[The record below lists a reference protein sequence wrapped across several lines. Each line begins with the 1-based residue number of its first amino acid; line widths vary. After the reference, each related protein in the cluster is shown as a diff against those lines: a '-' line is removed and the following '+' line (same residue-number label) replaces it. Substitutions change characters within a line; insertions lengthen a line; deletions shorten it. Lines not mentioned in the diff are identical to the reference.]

1 MATILI
7 TGASR
12 GLGLE
17 FAAQYA
23 RAGWRVHATCRDPEA
38 ADALNA
44 MAAGAPDTV
53 ALHPTVAL
61 HRLDVTDRGQILA
74 LAAALG
80 GEPIDVLLNNAGVY
94 RDQDRAFGNLDY
106 AGWEE
111 TLRVNTL
118 GPMRM
123 AEAFVDRVAAS
134 ARKLI
139 VCISSQM
146 GSIGDTVGGGG
157 SYAYRSSKTALNS
170 VVKGLAGDLRD
181 RGITVVA
188 VHPGWVATDMG
199 GADAPLSPAESVRA
213 MRAMIERLA
222 PAASGTFLKYD
233 GSEIPW

>member
-23 RAGWRVHATCRDPEA
+23 RAGWRVHATCRDPAA

-44 MAAGAPDTV
+44 VAAGAP
-53 ALHPTVAL
+53 ATVAL
-61 HRLDVTDRGQILA
+61 HRLDVTDHGQVLA
-74 LAAALG
+74 LAEALG

-94 RDQDRAFGNLDY
+94 VDHDRAFGNVDY

-118 GPMRM
+118 GPMRLI
-123 AEAFVDRVAAS
+123 EAFVDRVAAS

-146 GSIGDTVGGGG
+146 GSIGDTVGGSG
-157 SYAYRSSKTALNS
+157 SYAYRSSKAALNA

-181 RGITVVA
+181 RGVTVVA

-199 GADAPLSPAESVRA
+199 GAGAPLGPAESVRA

>member
-44 MAAGAPDTV
+44 MVAGAP
-53 ALHPTVAL
+53 ATVAL
-61 HRLDVTDRGQILA
+61 HRLDVTDRGQVLA

-94 RDQDRAFGNLDY
+94 VDHDRAFGNVDY

-118 GPMRM
+118 GPMRLI
-123 AEAFVDRVAAS
+123 EAFVDRVAAS

-157 SYAYRSSKTALNS
+157 SYAYRSSKAALNA

-181 RGITVVA
+181 LGITVVA

-199 GADAPLSPAESVRA
+199 GRGAPVSARDSVAA
-213 MRAMIERLA
+213 MRGVIDRLG
-222 PAASGTFLKYD
+222 PADSGRFLGYD

>member
-23 RAGWRVHATCRDPEA
+23 RAGWRVHATCREPEA

-44 MAAGAPDTV
+44 VAAGAP
-53 ALHPTVAL
+53 ATVAL
-61 HRLDVTDRGQILA
+61 HRLDVPDRGQVLA

-118 GPMRM
+118 GPMRLT
-123 AEAFVDRVAAS
+123 EAFVDRVAAS

-139 VCISSQM
+139 VCLSSQM
-146 GSIGDTVGGGG
+146 GSIADTVGGGG
-157 SYAYRSSKTALNS
+157 SYAYRSSKAALNA

-181 RGITVVA
+181 RGVTVVA

-199 GADAPLSPAESVRA
+199 GAGAALSPAESVRA
-213 MRAMIERLA
+213 MRSMIERLA

>member
-44 MAAGAPDTV
+44 VAAGAP
-53 ALHPTVAL
+53 ATVAL
-61 HRLDVTDRGQILA
+61 HRLDVTDRGQVLA

-94 RDQDRAFGNLDY
+94 IDRDRAFGNLDY

-118 GPMRM
+118 GPMRLT
-123 AEAFVDRVAAS
+123 EAFVDRVAAS

-139 VCISSQM
+139 VCLSSQM
-146 GSIGDTVGGGG
+146 GSIADTVGGGG
-157 SYAYRSSKTALNS
+157 SYAYRSSKAALNA

-199 GADAPLSPAESVRA
+199 GAGAPLSPAESVRA
-213 MRAMIERLA
+213 MRSMIERLA